1 LLQQFVAIATFYIEA
16 QKITRRMDYII
27 EGIKKACGLIV
38 SLDPEIYGIV
48 GLSLFVSLLAVGISL
63 VMGIPLGMGLGIRN
77 FRGKGVIL
85 RIIYTLMSMPPVIAG
100 LFLFLILMRRGPLG
114 HYQLNYTV
122 TAMIIVQV
130 CLVLPIIIGLTFNLV
145 RDKAPEILRLGIT
158 LGGSRWS
165 NFLLLLHDLR
175 RGLAAAVVSGF
186 GRAISEVGAVMIV
199 GGNITGKTRVMTTY
213 IAELKSMGDYSR
225 AIAVGIIL
233 LLISFI
239 VNTFLYQVQQH
250 GEKD

>member
-1 LLQQFVAIATFYIEA
+1 
-16 QKITRRMDYII
+16 MDYILD
-27 EGIKKACGLIV
+27 GIKKAFELIA
-38 SLDPEIYGIV
+38 SFDSEIYGIV
-48 GLSLFVSLLAVGISL
+48 GLSLFVSLLAVFISL
-63 VMGIPLGMGLGIRN
+63 LIGIPLGMGLGTRN
-77 FRGKGVIL
+77 FRGKGIIL
-85 RIIYTLMSMPPVIAG
+85 RIIYTFMSMPPVIAG

-114 HYQLNYTV
+114 RYQLNYTV
-122 TAMIIVQV
+122 TAMIIVQI
-130 CLVLPIIIGLTFNLV
+130 CLVTPIIIGLTYNLV
-145 RDKAPEILRLGIT
+145 RDKAPEILRLGVT

-239 VNTFLYQVQQH
+239 VNTFLYQVQQR
-250 GEKD
+250 GETE